1 MHVKQIKP
9 LLSLAFSL
17 LCFLYFQLVKESVR
31 KFQAKHDKQDQRQ
44 ANIDLLRDN
53 QKLEEQL
60 KAQTKS
66 WPQVWYTA
74 SHF

>member
-1 MHVKQIKP
+1 MWSESNLFYHLP
-9 LLSLAFSL
+9 SAFNV
-17 LCFLYFQLVKESVR
+17 FLYFQLVKESVR
-31 KFQAKHDKQDQRQ
+31 KFQAKNDKQDQRQ